1 MTVAKPG
8 QRPAPQPR
16 SAAAKPAAQ
25 SAAPLLLGGGGVK
38 AADDVPNWSARVP
51 LMAGIITL
59 AVLLLGFG
67 TWATFTQ
74 ISGAI
79 IAGGRIEVDQNRQI
93 VQHPDGGVVD
103 AVLVKEGET
112 VSAGTV
118 LLRLDDTRLR
128 SQLAITEG
136 QLYELMARR
145 GRLEAERDGTKSAI
159 FDPLLIRAGQAN
171 SDVAGLVSG
180 QMRLLEARSETEEQA
195 REQLQ
200 KRRSQIGNQ
209 IDGLT
214 AQSDALQRQLALIG
228 EELASQKS
236 LLDRGLAQSAR
247 VLGLQREEAR
257 LLGSVGDLAAQKAQA
272 EGRVTEIDLE
282 ILKLG
287 SQRREEAITRLRD
300 LQYRELELAEQRRA
314 LMEQLSRLDITS
326 PVSGVVYGLTVFAE
340 RSVIRAADPLM
351 YIVPQDRPLVVQAQ
365 IEPIHIDQIFVGQD
379 VTLRMSALDQRT
391 TPELM
396 GRVVHIS
403 ADAFQD
409 DATRQSYYRA
419 EIVISEGEQAKLPA
433 GSPLIPGMPVEAFI
447 RTADRT
453 PIAYLVKPF
462 TDYFTKAFRE

>member
-8 QRPAPQPR
+8 QRPAPKPR
-16 SAAAKPAAQ
+16 SAATKPAAQ
-25 SAAPLLLGGGGVK
+25 SAAPLLLGGGGSK

-145 GRLEAERDGTKSAI
+145 GRLEAERDGTKSAT

-171 SDVAGLVSG
+171 SNVAGLVSG

-228 EELASQKS
+228 EEFASQKS